1 MTAHFNRPPGW
12 PAEPPGW
19 VPPPGWRPD
28 PAWPAPP
35 EGWELWIDEHGR
47 PLAPQSA
54 LVKHQ
59 PAQDKR
65 VGEAL
70 IAAYKSIRTGVVSSA
85 RVRTWGIVGLGAVLT
100 LVAVAG
106 YQSSKGPHSQDE
118 QIAYQSGYSNGYQ
131 GFSGTF
137 LAEVNSEDDCNQ
149 LAIQEIGVT
158 VSQMHR
164 TGAKTRS
171 TLTFGGT

>member
-1 MTAHFNRPPGW
+1 
-12 PAEPPGW
+12 
-19 VPPPGWRPD
+19 V
-28 PAWPAPP
+28 
-35 EGWELWIDEHGR
+35 L
-47 PLAPQSA
+47 
-54 LVKHQ
+54 
-59 PAQDKR
+59 
-65 VGEAL
+65 
-70 IAAYKSIRTGVVSSA
+70 SSA
-85 RVRTWGIVGLGAVLT
+85 RVRTWSIVGLGAVLT

-158 VSQMHR
+158 VSQMHQDWGQDEIDANVRWYVTGCTQGLDDR
-164 TGAKTRS
+164 THGRTERE
-171 TLTFGGT
+171 FPQVR